1 MQDALRAALVADE
14 HVGVIIKQTAG
25 DVGAEVGGDLL
36 DLEAG
41 DVLHE
46 VLGVRADVAHA
57 VRDAGAVRIH
67 APVGDLLDLAGLQG
81 ADGVTLRVFDEDL
94 VDLAELA
101 GGHEVTG
108 FLDHRV
114 AGVVMQQ
121 REDQAALLHDG
132 AELLAFGQG
141 EREGL
146 LADHVDAGFEE
157 GLGHGVVQ
165 VVARDDRHEV
175 DAVAERALGFGLGH
189 LGVRSVHAGGV
200 EAEVLAG
207 EAGLLG
213 IRGERAGDEVDLAV
227 EGRGHAVDAADEGA
241 ATAADHAHAEFAIKG
256 CHRCVDQRET
266 GLPDFAE
273 A

>member
-1 MQDALRAALVADE
+1 MQDALRAALVTDE
-14 HVGVIIKQTAG
+14 HVGVVVEQATG
-25 DVGAEVGGDLL
+25 DVSAEVGGDLL
-36 DLEAG
+36 DLEPG

-46 VLGVRADVAHA
+46 VLGVRADVADA
-57 VRDAGAVRIH
+57 VRDAGAVRVH

-81 ADGVTLRVFDEDL
+81 ADGVTLGVFDEDL
-94 VDLAELA
+94 VNLAELA

-146 LADHVDAGFEE
+146 LADHVDAGFKE